1 MVCGQC
7 VVVRHASRRVAS
19 GEDRAAHRRRGAVF
33 RVAQMITGDVATGLL
48 AAAIFGLMPA
58 HVEAVVW
65 ASSIPEPLTA
75 VFELGALVCPI
86 GRKPGWWS
94 RGMLFAW
101 RSMPARC

>member
-1 MVCGQC
+1 
-7 VVVRHASRRVAS
+7 
-19 GEDRAAHRRRGAVF
+19 
-33 RVAQMITGDVATGLL
+33 MITGDVATGLL

-101 RSMPARC
+101 RSMPARR